1 MNKEDFEKLG
11 DYDALFTCAVSESE
25 QIKLCQAFKKYILKF
40 YAKNW
45 HLTKEEAY
53 KAFILEQE
61 KEIKKAKGYIK
72 QAQDLLIKENP
83 HANEVDA
90 TIKEDTQQ
98 YRILEYIK
106 ENGSIT
112 PLDAYNDLGITK
124 LATRISEM
132 RAKGFTFKQKRESGK
147 NRYDEDVNY
156 MRYFLEG

>member
-1 MNKEDFEKLG
+1 MNREDFEKLG

-72 QAQDLLIKENP
+72 QAQDLLMKENP

-90 TIKEDTQQ
+90 TIKEDTQA
-98 YRILEYIK
+98 YRILQYIR
-106 ENGSIT
+106 EHGDIT
-112 PLDAYNDLGITK
+112 SMDAFVDLGITQ
-124 LATRISEM
+124 LTSRISEM
-132 RAKGFTFKQKRESGK
+132 RAKGFDIKSERLSGK
-147 NRYDEDVNY
+147 NRFGEAVSYN
-156 MRYFLEG
+156 RYWLEG